1 MMGMAHT
8 GIMRAHQRLARVTAI
23 LVLLCVWSGPLC
35 YTTAQ
40 TAMRVG
46 SFSALNLLSSKVP
59 LRNLEGVPDPM
70 KECSVQQTIQME
82 WDVLMVSRTSTETA
96 YALSLD
102 TVSCRSSEC
111 PLLAVDGWTVSV
123 ASGTGRTRTKAAA
136 PYVRPLGCSQ
146 HSSWP

>member
-1 MMGMAHT
+1 MMGTART
-8 GIMRAHQRLARVTAI
+8 GIMRARRGIAKSTI
-23 LVLLCVWSGPLC
+23 TLVLLYVWVVSLC

-46 SFSALNLLSSKVP
+46 SFSALNLLKDKVP
-59 LRNLEGVPDPM
+59 LRNLQGVPDPM

-96 YALSLD
+96 YAVSLD

-111 PLLAVDGWTVSV
+111 PLLAVDGWTVTV
-123 ASGTGRTRTKAAA
+123 AGGTGESGSRYTA
-136 PYVRPLGCSQ
+136 L
-146 HSSWP
+146 